1 MRTIVEERSQN
12 LVVMDVF
19 SKLIQERIIF
29 IDSVITANLAN
40 EIIAQ
45 LLILDADSNK
55 PINIYINSPGGSVS
69 NGLAIYDVAMNIKS
83 PIRTICVGIAAS
95 MAAILMLMGKERCAL
110 KHSKIMMHEVSS
122 EVEGKTKDIEVDF
135 KRHKDYQ
142 HSLYEIV
149 KEKTKITDPE
159 EAFKLDRW
167 YSAEEAKEVG
177 FITSII

>member
-69 NGLAIYDVAMNIKS
+69 NGLAIYDVAMNLKS
-83 PIRTICVGIAAS
+83 PIRTICVGMAAS

-142 HSLYEIV
+142 HSLYEII

-159 EAFKLDRW
+159 ELFKLDQW

>member
-83 PIRTICVGIAAS
+83 PIRTICVGMAAS

-149 KEKTKITDPE
+149 KEKQN
-159 EAFKLDRW
+159 
-167 YSAEEAKEVG
+167 Y
-177 FITSII
+177 

>member
-55 PINIYINSPGGSVS
+55 PINI
-69 NGLAIYDVAMNIKS
+69 
-83 PIRTICVGIAAS
+83 
-95 MAAILMLMGKERCAL
+95 
-110 KHSKIMMHEVSS
+110 
-122 EVEGKTKDIEVDF
+122 
-135 KRHKDYQ
+135 
-142 HSLYEIV
+142 
-149 KEKTKITDPE
+149 
-159 EAFKLDRW
+159 
-167 YSAEEAKEVG
+167 
-177 FITSII
+177 